1 MTHPGIELINTFM
14 RAVEPTEETIEER
27 RAGMVAVTAGLVVPT
42 ELVISEAMVG
52 DRPAEWLTPVGKQPP
67 GVVLYL
73 HGGAYCL
80 GGIETHRSLAGR
92 LAVAA
97 QLSVCVIDYRL
108 APEHPFPAALDDA
121 LAAFR
126 DLVAQGIRPDRIA
139 IAGDSAGGGLTLAT
153 LVALRDAGA
162 DLPAA
167 GVALSP
173 WTDLTQ
179 TADSYVRC
187 ADVDPVIDRDR
198 LQVMADAYLGGAS
211 PTSPLASPLFADLAG
226 LPPLLVEVGEAE
238 CLLDD
243 AVVFAE
249 RARAV
254 GVDVTLNR
262 YPELIHVFQ
271 AFPPELIPEGDV
283 SLRGI
288 GAFINDRFG

>member
-1 MTHPGIELINTFM
+1 MTHPGVELITAFV
-14 RAVEPTEETIEER
+14 RESGLGAGTIEEQ
-27 RAGMVAVTAGLVVPT
+27 RAAMTAATVGLPIPT
-42 ELVISEAMVG
+42 GITVSSATVG
-52 DRPAEWLTPVGKQPP
+52 DRPAEWLTPADQQPP
-67 GVVLYL
+67 GVILYL
-73 HGGAYCL
+73 HGGGYCL
-80 GGIETHRSLAGR
+80 GGLATHRVLAAR
-92 LAVAA
+92 LALAS
-97 QLSVCVIDYRL
+97 QLSVCLLDYRL
-108 APEHPFPAALDDA
+108 APEHPFPAAVDDA
-121 LAAFR
+121 VAAFH
-126 DLVAQGIRPDRIA
+126 DLLAHGIRSDRVA

-179 TADSYVRC
+179 SADSYDRC
-187 ADVDPVIDRDR
+187 AEVDPMIDRDR
-198 LQVMADAYLGGAS
+198 LQVMADRYLGGAS
-211 PTSPLASPLFADLAG
+211 PTAPLASPMHADLSG
-226 LPPLLVEVGEAE
+226 LPPLLIEVGEAE
-238 CLLDD
+238 CLVDD

-262 YPELIHVFQ
+262 YPNLIHVFQ

-288 GAFINDRFG
+288 GAFINDRFS